1 VVIDITWNK
10 WQSWIKPVVEFQLL
24 LRANSYITSKPY
36 ILALRVNAYLTH
48 VRLDLY
54 SGPQRT
60 FADGQGVQQGV
71 HLEHDYAHYVCGQGD
86 ALTPS

>member
-1 VVIDITWNK
+1 MIVYITWNK
-10 WQSWIKPVVEFQLL
+10 RQGWIKPMVEFELL
-24 LRANSYITSKPY
+24 LRADSYITSKSY
-36 ILALRVNAYLTH
+36 ILALSVNTYLTH
-48 VRLDLY
+48 VRFDLY
-54 SGPQRT
+54 SGPRRT